1 MHQIVLQAMINCQSL
16 SRHQIQIL
24 NNQLNMQRI
33 KITRMI
39 NMNMFL
45 QQFSKKIHLKM
56 IGYWTQGLLS
66 I

>member
-16 SRHQIQIL
+16 SIHQIEIL

-39 NMNMFL
+39 NMNIF
-45 QQFSKKIHLKM
+45 F
-56 IGYWTQGLLS
+56 
-66 I
+66 